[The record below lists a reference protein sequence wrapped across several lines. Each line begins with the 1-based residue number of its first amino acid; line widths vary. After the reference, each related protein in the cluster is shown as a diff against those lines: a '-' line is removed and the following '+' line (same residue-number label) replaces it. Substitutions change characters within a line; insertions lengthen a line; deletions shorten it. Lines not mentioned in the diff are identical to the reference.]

1 MAKNYKGYTILIN
14 AEQDDI
20 NGDWN
25 GRYRIMSDE
34 SVVVYES
41 FSGTVDSDK
50 QAVAEAEEAACTWID
65 SEQGRL

>member
-1 MAKNYKGYTILIN
+1 MEKEYKGYTILIN

-41 FSGTVDSDK
+41 FSETVDNEK
-50 QAVAEAEEAACTWID
+50 EAVSEAEEAACAWVD
-65 SEQGRL
+65 SEQY